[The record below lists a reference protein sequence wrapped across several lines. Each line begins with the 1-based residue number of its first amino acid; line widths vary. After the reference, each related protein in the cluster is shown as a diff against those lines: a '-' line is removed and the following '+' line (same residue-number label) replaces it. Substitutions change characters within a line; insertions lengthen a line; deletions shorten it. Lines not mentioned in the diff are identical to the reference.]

1 MLGWRTPA
9 AWWRGRLAERRARRR
24 AEDLVRHM
32 LSDGEYAQLCR
43 EGFIELR
50 SRRVPGRRYRIPAG
64 GSPVAALEPDGR
76 LVYLCLQPV
85 LPVPRQELLVIQK
98 LLLEGTRTRSGSAP
112 TASAGRSD
120 AASAAA
126 CWADLGW
133 PARWPA

>member
-98 LLLEGTRTRSGSAP
+98 LLLEGDEDAFWQRANRV
-112 TASAGRSD
+112 GR
-120 AASAAA
+120 A
-126 CWADLGW
+126 LG
-133 PARWPA
+133 RGIGRRLLG

>member
-1 MLGWRTPA
+1 VLGWRTPA

-98 LLLEGTRTRSGSAP
+98 LLLEGDEDAFWQRANRV
-112 TASAGRSD
+112 GR
-120 AASAAA
+120 A
-126 CWADLGW
+126 LG
-133 PARWPA
+133 RGIGRRLLG